1 MPLSVATLQAE
12 KREFDLPYAGENVH
26 ITYRPGLITPEGDAL
41 PYGEWIAKVIVA
53 WDLEGSDGEAYPL
66 DVDDVRKLPD
76 SFLLA
81 VTKGV
86 LTNARLDPTT
96 SATSADG

>member
-12 KREFDLPYAGENVH
+12 KREFDLPFAGETVH
-26 ITYRPGLITPEGDAL
+26 ITYRPGLITPEGDTL
-41 PYGEWIAKVIVA
+41 PYGEWITKVLVA
-53 WDLEGSDGEAYPL
+53 WDLEGVDGEVYPL
-66 DVDDVRKLPD
+66 ELDQVRQLPD

>member
-1 MPLSVATLQAE
+1 MPLNVATLQAE
-12 KREFDLPYAGENVH
+12 KREFDLPFAGEQVH

-41 PYGEWIAKVIVA
+41 PYAEWVAKVIVA
-53 WDLEGSDGEAYPL
+53 WDIEGVDGEVFPL
-66 DVDDVRKLPD
+66 DHDAIRTLPD

-96 SATSADG
+96 SKTSADG